1 MLVQSSDSLEIFK
14 IVFMKSDLRK
24 QTSKEA
30 IATITKAITV
40 DKFNRLKQFTNIVQL
55 LKEICDGQRLQ
66 KVGIYAHQGI
76 YL

>member
-1 MLVQSSDSLEIFK
+1 
-14 IVFMKSDLRK
+14 MKSDLRK

-30 IATITKAITV
+30 IDTITKAITI

>member
-30 IATITKAITV
+30 IDTITKAITI